1 MTQRFY
7 ELSDMAF
14 REVEQIQK
22 EKKVD
27 KWQELDI
34 RRQTVVVCF
43 RNPVHTANSTPTK
56 FHHLDILQH

>member
-1 MTQRFY
+1 MTQILRTQRHGI
-7 ELSDMAF
+7 SCGGTNTK
-14 REVEQIQK
+14 R
-22 EKKVD
+22 KKMD